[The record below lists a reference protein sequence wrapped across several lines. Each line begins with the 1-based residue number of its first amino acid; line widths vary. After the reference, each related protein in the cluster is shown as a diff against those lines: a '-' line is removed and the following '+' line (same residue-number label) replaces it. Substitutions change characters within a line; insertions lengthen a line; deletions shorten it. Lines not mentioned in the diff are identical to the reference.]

1 MRAYDG
7 IDYHYKHN
15 DAKQE
20 ESIQIIANLIGFE
33 PVPDK
38 LLYSLNFY
46 AGGTGVDDRA
56 AVQCRIDEAS
66 WPVVAQKLR
75 LRHYVDAA
83 QDQAWGED
91 FRWLIGAEDIHD
103 SVDEYCYQFI
113 NSRKLYFQDRADEK
127 WEIFFADESDVN
139 SWCVVWQANGRLNYL
154 SFDQG

>member
-1 MRAYDG
+1 MRPYDS

-20 ESIQIIANLIGFE
+20 ESIQIIANLIGFQ
-33 PVPDK
+33 PVPDE
-38 LLYSLNFY
+38 LSYSLNFY
-46 AGGTGVDDRA
+46 AGGTGVDDRI

-66 WPVVAQKLR
+66 WPAAARKLR

-83 QDQAWGED
+83 QDPVCGED

-103 SVDEYCYQFI
+103 SVDAYCYQFI
-113 NSRKLYFQDRADEK
+113 NSKKLDFQDRADEK